1 MGYRRMPSPITNYIA
16 AKERTKSA
24 IDAMQSLVNTISSGV
39 RGIGWWRLARLDGD
53 TLVIPAE
60 RIAEKED
67 VRVDLSTWPSSD
79 ALLAAYKECQ
89 ESHKA
94 AVKVYATLSEEE
106 RSLIS
111 GPGGS

>member
-1 MGYRRMPSPITNYIA
+1 
-16 AKERTKSA
+16 
-24 IDAMQSLVNTISSGV
+24 MQSLVNTISFGV
-39 RGIGWWRLARLDGD
+39 RGIGWWRLARLDGT

-60 RIAEKED
+60 RVVEKED

-79 ALLAAYKECQ
+79 ALLAAYEECQ

-94 AVKVYATLSEEE
+94 AVEVYATLSEEE

-111 GPGGS
+111 GP